1 MTLAEGRK
9 GPAAYYLDNEHC
21 RIQWSQPRKRMNQS
35 LFLRRSFERP
45 GAFAPLGLQRLKMKN
60 GWRFHHPLKLRASD
74 VSPNSG
80 VAHAIG
86 VKKSKL

>member
-1 MTLAEGRK
+1 
-9 GPAAYYLDNEHC
+9 
-21 RIQWSQPRKRMNQS
+21 
-35 LFLRRSFERP
+35 
-45 GAFAPLGLQRLKMKN
+45 MKN

>member
-9 GPAAYYLDNEHC
+9 GPAAYDLDNEHR
-21 RIQWSQPRKRMNQS
+21 RIQWSQPGKRMNRTCFCRAS
-35 LFLRRSFERP
+35 WRASFGMMP
-45 GAFAPLGLQRLKMKN
+45 TAKMKN